1 MSSKA
6 KNTNNIIE
14 TNKRTKGLPPP
25 TTEVGE
31 VALTLMTTY
40 ITKQASLLT
49 LMKLI
54 T

>member
-31 VALTLMTTY
+31 VALTLYDY
-40 ITKQASLLT
+40 IYYETS
-49 LMKLI
+49 
-54 T
+54 